1 MDAVPCRTE
10 IGANNGVVL
19 EPLMPEE
26 QDKKLVPPK
35 EGKGME
41 ELTEDDLKG
50 VNGGFS
56 TALRL
61 ESEIQDGVIV
71 NHQNRH

>member
-1 MDAVPCRTE
+1 
-10 IGANNGVVL
+10 
-19 EPLMPEE
+19 MPEE

-56 TALRL
+56 IALRL
-61 ESEIQDGVIV
+61 ESEIQDGAID

>member
-1 MDAVPCRTE
+1 
-10 IGANNGVVL
+10 
-19 EPLMPEE
+19 MPEE
-26 QDKKLVPPK
+26 QDKKLVPPQ

-41 ELTEDDLKG
+41 ELTEDDLEG

-61 ESEIQDGVIV
+61 ESVIQDDAIV

>member
-1 MDAVPCRTE
+1 MSANT
-10 IGANNGVVL
+10 GAVL
-19 EPLMPEE
+19 ETLMPEE

-61 ESEIQDGVIV
+61 ESEIQDGAIV